1 MLYFTRWK
9 ALAII
14 LTALIVCLFAVP
26 NFFPQERVKTWPVW
40 AQRHIVLGL
49 DLQGGSYLLL
59 EVDSNYVK
67 KEKLDQV
74 RDEVRRVLR
83 EAKIGYT
90 GLSARADAV
99 EVRIKETDLQAAL
112 PKLRELSQPLG
123 GLLGSSGQRSLEVS
137 DAGGGLIRLVVP
149 QAAIT
154 DRVRQTIEQSIQIV
168 ERRINQLG
176 TVEPLIQRQ
185 GTDRI
190 LVQVPGLQDPT
201 ELKRILGQT
210 AKMEFRMVDSTVSP
224 DQAQRGSVPADSE
237 ILMSEQSPK
246 VPYVIKKQVLV
257 SGGDLTDAQPG
268 FDQRTNEPIVNF
280 KFNSSGSRKFAQATS
295 ENVGLPFAI
304 ILDNKV
310 ISAPVIR
317 EPITGGQGQISGSFT
332 VQAAN
337 ELALLLRA
345 GALPAP
351 LTVIEERTVG
361 PGLGQDSIE
370 KGELA
375 AYVGSIMVIVFML
388 VTYRLFGV
396 FANIA
401 VAINV
406 AMIFGILS
414 LLNATLTL
422 PGIAGIVLTVGIAV
436 DSNVLI
442 YERIREELR
451 GGRNAISAIDAGF
464 RRALSTI
471 LDSNITTFIAAAVLF
486 YIGTGP
492 GPRLRRYA
500 RHRHHHHSLHRLYPH
515 QPDRR
520 RLGAMETAEDRA
532 DLGISLVTQFVLIGL
547 GILIAVL
554 TVVAVL
560 DLLPPLRI
568 VPDDTHFDFTRFR
581 RISFP
586 ISAALSILA
595 IVLFF
600 THGLNFGIDFRGGTL
615 LEVQNKSGPADIGAM
630 RATLST
636 LGLGDIQ
643 LQQFGG
649 PNDVLIRVA
658 EQPGGD
664 SAQQAAVTKVR
675 TALGDSVDYRRVEV
689 VGPRV
694 SGELLAYGM
703 LGLMLAIFAIL
714 IYLWFRFEWQFA
726 LGAMIANVHDIVLTI
741 GFMSITQVDFD
752 LTSIA
757 ALLTIL
763 GYSLNDTVV
772 IYDRIREMLRRYKKM
787 PMPQLLNESIN
798 STLSRSIITHV
809 TVTLALLALLVFG
822 GHAIHS
828 FTAVMMFG
836 VVLVGTYTS
845 IFIAAPILIYL
856 GVGEHRDAPDKPA
869 KKK

>member
-14 LTALIVCLFAVP
+14 LTAVFVCLCAVP
-26 NFFPQERVKTWPVW
+26 NFFPEAKVKTWPLW

-74 RDEVRRVLR
+74 RDDVRRVLR
-83 EAKIGYT
+83 EARIPYT
-90 GLSARADAV
+90 GLAARADNA
-99 EVRIKETDLQAAL
+99 EVRITRDTDLPQAL
-112 PKLRELSQPLG
+112 TKLRELSQPLG

-137 DAGGGLIRLVVP
+137 DAGGGLIRLTVP

-154 DRVRQTIEQSIQIV
+154 ERIRQTIEQSIQIV
-168 ERRINQLG
+168 ERRVNQLG
-176 TVEPLIQRQ
+176 TVEPVIQRQ

-201 ELKRILGQT
+201 RLKDLLGKT
-210 AKMEFRMVDSTVSP
+210 AKMEFRMVDSTVPP
-224 DQAQRGSVPADSE
+224 DQAQAGRVPADSE
-237 ILMSEQSPK
+237 VLMSSTSPK
-246 VPYVIKKQVLV
+246 IPYVIKKQVLV

-268 FDQRTNEPIVNF
+268 FDQRTNEPIVSF
-280 KFNSSGSRKFAQATS
+280 RFNTSGSRKFAVATT
-295 ENVGLPFAI
+295 ENVGQPFAI
-304 ILDNKV
+304 VLDNEV

-317 EPITGGQGQISGSFT
+317 EPINGGSGQISGSFT

-337 ELALLLRA
+337 DLAILLRA

-406 AMIFGILS
+406 AMIFGLLS

-451 GGRNAISAIDAGF
+451 GGRTAISAIDAGF

-492 GPRLRRYA
+492 VRGFA
-500 RHRHHHHSLHRLYPH
+500 V
-515 QPDRR
+515 
-520 RLGAMETAEDRA
+520 T
-532 DLGISLVTQFVLIGL
+532 LGI
-547 GILIAVL
+547 GIIT
-554 TVVAVL
+554 TV
-560 DLLPPLRI
+560 
-568 VPDDTHFDFTRFR
+568 FT
-581 RISFP
+581 
-586 ISAALSILA
+586 A
-595 IVLFF
+595 F
-600 THGLNFGIDFRGGTL
+600 T
-615 LEVQNKSGPADIGAM
+615 
-630 RATLST
+630 
-636 LGLGDIQ
+636 
-643 LQQFGG
+643 
-649 PNDVLIRVA
+649 
-658 EQPGGD
+658 
-664 SAQQAAVTKVR
+664 
-675 TALGDSVDYRRVEV
+675 
-689 VGPRV
+689 
-694 SGELLAYGM
+694 
-703 LGLMLAIFAIL
+703 
-714 IYLWFRFEWQFA
+714 
-726 LGAMIANVHDIVLTI
+726 
-741 GFMSITQVDFD
+741 
-752 LTSIA
+752 LTSLIVA
-757 ALLTIL
+757 
-763 GYSLNDTVV
+763 GWVRWKRPKTV
-772 IYDRIREMLRRYKKM
+772 
-787 PMPQLLNESIN
+787 
-798 STLSRSIITHV
+798 
-809 TVTLALLALLVFG
+809 
-822 GHAIHS
+822 
-828 FTAVMMFG
+828 
-836 VVLVGTYTS
+836 
-845 IFIAAPILIYL
+845 PI
-856 GVGEHRDAPDKPA
+856 
-869 KKK
+869 

>member
-14 LTALIVCLFAVP
+14 LTALIVCLCAVP
-26 NFFPQERVKTWPVW
+26 NFFPEAKVKTWPLW
-40 AQRHIVLGL
+40 AQRHLVLGL

-74 RDEVRRVLR
+74 RDDVRRVLR
-83 EAKIGYT
+83 EARIPYT
-90 GLSARADAV
+90 GLVARADNA
-99 EVRIKETDLQAAL
+99 EVRITKDTDVPTAL
-112 PKLRELSQPLG
+112 TKLRELSQPLG
-123 GLLGSSGQRSLEVS
+123 GLLGSSGQRSLEVN
-137 DAGGGLIRLVVP
+137 DAGGGLIRLTVP

-154 DRVRQTIEQSIQIV
+154 ERIRQTIEQSIQIV

-210 AKMEFRMVDSTVSP
+210 AKMEFRMVDSSVPP
-224 DQAQRGSVPADSE
+224 DQAQQGRVPADSE
-237 ILMSEQSPK
+237 LLMSELSPK
-246 VPYVIKKQVLV
+246 IPYVIKKQVLV

-268 FDQRTNEPIVNF
+268 FDQRTNEPIVSF
-280 KFNSSGSRKFAQATS
+280 RFNTSGSRKFAQATS
-295 ENVGLPFAI
+295 ENVGQPFAI
-304 ILDNKV
+304 VLDNKV

-317 EPITGGQGQISGSFT
+317 EPITGGSGQISGNFT

-401 VAINV
+401 VTINV
-406 AMIFGILS
+406 FMIFGILS

-464 RRALSTI
+464 KRALSTI

-492 GPRLRRYA
+492 VRGFA
-500 RHRHHHHSLHRLYPH
+500 V
-515 QPDRR
+515 
-520 RLGAMETAEDRA
+520 T
-532 DLGISLVTQFVLIGL
+532 LGIG
-547 GILIAVL
+547 
-554 TVVAVL
+554 
-560 DLLPPLRI
+560 
-568 VPDDTHFDFTRFR
+568 
-581 RISFP
+581 
-586 ISAALSILA
+586 
-595 IVLFF
+595 
-600 THGLNFGIDFRGGTL
+600 
-615 LEVQNKSGPADIGAM
+615 
-630 RATLST
+630 
-636 LGLGDIQ
+636 
-643 LQQFGG
+643 
-649 PNDVLIRVA
+649 
-658 EQPGGD
+658 
-664 SAQQAAVTKVR
+664 
-675 TALGDSVDYRRVEV
+675 
-689 VGPRV
+689 
-694 SGELLAYGM
+694 
-703 LGLMLAIFAIL
+703 
-714 IYLWFRFEWQFA
+714 
-726 LGAMIANVHDIVLTI
+726 
-741 GFMSITQVDFD
+741 
-752 LTSIA
+752 
-757 ALLTIL
+757 
-763 GYSLNDTVV
+763 
-772 IYDRIREMLRRYKKM
+772 
-787 PMPQLLNESIN
+787 
-798 STLSRSIITHV
+798 IIT
-809 TVTLALLALLVFG
+809 TV
-822 GHAIHS
+822 
-828 FTAVMMFG
+828 FTAFTLTRLIVAWW
-836 VVLVGTYTS
+836 VRWKRPQSV
-845 IFIAAPILIYL
+845 PI
-856 GVGEHRDAPDKPA
+856 
-869 KKK
+869 